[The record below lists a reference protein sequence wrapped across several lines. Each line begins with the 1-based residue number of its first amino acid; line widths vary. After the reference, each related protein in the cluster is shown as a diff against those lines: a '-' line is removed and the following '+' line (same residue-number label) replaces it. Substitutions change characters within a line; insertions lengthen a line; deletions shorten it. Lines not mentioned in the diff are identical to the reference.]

1 MIHATSL
8 LGTITVGG
16 FNGVAAVFGALAL
29 IQVSQFVYYGLD
41 ANDPTKN

>member
-8 LGTITVGG
+8 LGTIAIGG
-16 FNGVAAVFGALAL
+16 FNPFAAAFGVLAL

-41 ANDPTKN
+41 SNDPTAN